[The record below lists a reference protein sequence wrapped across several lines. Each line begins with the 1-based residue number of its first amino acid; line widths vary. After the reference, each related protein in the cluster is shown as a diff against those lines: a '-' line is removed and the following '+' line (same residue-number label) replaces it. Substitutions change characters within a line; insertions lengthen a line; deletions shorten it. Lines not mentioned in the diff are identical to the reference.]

1 MDRPRRLATVSQRA
15 VSGLFLGMTANGF
28 TRAASAPACPRRRLG
43 ICADGAVTGTRIG
56 GVNLG
61 SFSWDSGCGRSPPRV
76 ERFVSEDSERGAG
89 CEMALDVESLVDGG
103 VSGQE
108 ALS

>member
-1 MDRPRRLATVSQRA
+1 
-15 VSGLFLGMTANGF
+15 MTANGF
-28 TRAASAPACPRRRLG
+28 TRAGSAPAFPRRRLG

-76 ERFVSEDSERGAG
+76 ERFVSEDSERCAG
-89 CEMALDVESLVDGG
+89 CEMALDVESVGDGG
-103 VSGQE
+103 VSGEE
-108 ALS
+108 ALG